1 MFGMGGSKGPRTRR
15 AGQKAAPRR
24 AAETQ
29 DVTETIVGG
38 VPAMRRPAAPAPR
51 AAAPSSAGAGAGT
64 TRGAARASRRARL
77 VDLAIEP
84 LALIHSLRGEGANP
98 DAGVVR
104 QQWQSMRRTFEE
116 AAREAGHRE
125 SDLEA
130 CIYMLCAYL
139 DAAMLGL
146 PEQRGWWLDAGALQS
161 EFDMSGELIAGRR
174 VYERLAELRG
184 AREQS
189 VEALELYAACFRTGY
204 RGRFIDDEAGM
215 ESLMAEV
222 ERDIAA
228 VRGDGAGVIAPN
240 VARKDEQ
247 GGAVVKKFPVWMV
260 PAALGAALLLS
271 WLTVVLVSF
280 LHARGVAS
288 AIGGY

>member
-38 VPAMRRPAAPAPR
+38 VPAMKRPVAPAPR
-51 AAAPSSAGAGAGT
+51 ASAPSSGTGAA
-64 TRGAARASRRARL
+64 RGAARASRRPRL

-84 LALIHSLRGEGANP
+84 LALIHSLRSESANP

-104 QQWQSMRRTFEE
+104 QRWQAMRRTFEE
-116 AAREAGHRE
+116 NARAAGHRE
-125 SDLEA
+125 ADLEA
-130 CIYMLCAYL
+130 CVYMLCAYL

-146 PEQRGWWLDAGALQS
+146 PEQRGYWLDAGALQS

-189 VEALELYAACFRTGY
+189 VEPLELYAACFRTGY
-204 RGRFIDDEAGM
+204 RGRYIDDEPGM
-215 ESLMAEV
+215 EALMAEV

-247 GGAVVKKFPVWMV
+247 GGAVVKKFPVWLV

-280 LHARGVAS
+280 LHARGAAS